1 MKTVHLPLPEDVHSL
16 LVRHARATGESA
28 TALAR
33 AAVEKLV
40 WELEREAIR
49 AQVAAYAAEMAGTDH
64 DLDPEWEDAG
74 LDVWRRTE

>member
-1 MKTVHLPLPEDVHSL
+1 M
-16 LVRHARATGESA
+16 LVRHAKSSGESA

-49 AQVAAYAAEMAGTDH
+49 AQVAAYAAELAGTDQ
-64 DLDPEWEDAG
+64 DLDPELEEAG
-74 LDVWRRTE
+74 LEVWRRTE

>member
-1 MKTVHLPLPEDVHSL
+1 MKTVHLPLPEEVHTM
-16 LVRHARATGESA
+16 LVRHAKSSGESA

-49 AQVAAYAAEMAGTDH
+49 AQVAAYAAELAGTDQ
-64 DLDPEWEDAG
+64 DLDPELEEAG
-74 LDVWRRTE
+74 LEVWRRTE